1 MEKTAIQ
8 LISLETHTHIVNV
21 SLFLN
26 EDGVV
31 FVSIVKNIGPNIVRT
46 KYSGLCVLG
55 IIPGSVYEL
64 IIAKHGRR
72 WLRTLA

>member
-8 LISLETHTHIVNV
+8 IISLETHTHIVSV

-31 FVSIVKNIGPNIVRT
+31 SVSKPFPPMFFTLPTGFMQIGSAVKKP
-46 KYSGLCVLG
+46 
-55 IIPGSVYEL
+55 
-64 IIAKHGRR
+64 
-72 WLRTLA
+72 TLAVTGK